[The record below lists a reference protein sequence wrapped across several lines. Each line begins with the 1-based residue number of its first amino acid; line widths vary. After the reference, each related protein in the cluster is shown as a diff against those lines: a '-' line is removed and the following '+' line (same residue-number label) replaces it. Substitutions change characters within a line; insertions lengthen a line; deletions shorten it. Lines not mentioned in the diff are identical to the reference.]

1 MLTLIK
7 EVLSPAQQL
16 LLLSLARDRF
26 FQALDKVWVL
36 LVILGTSLEDRAA
49 RRSYV
54 ALLLQLNL
62 LFSPLLLV
70 LVVTSSLIS
79 APLLPLF
86 TLPVFFISFPRPSR
100 CCLGPDS
107 MVTPSTGSGP
117 GR

>member
-1 MLTLIK
+1 MLTGIE

-16 LLLSLARDRF
+16 LVLSLARDRL

-36 LVILGTSLEDRAA
+36 LVILGTSMEDRAA
-49 RRSYV
+49 RRSYA

-100 CCLGPDS
+100 SCLGQDNT
-107 MVTPSTGSGP
+107 MTPCTGSGP